1 MFFVVVDNTTVND
14 YWNEIFGKGSAVC
27 EDHVH
32 IVANISQNKSVP

>member
-14 YWNEIFGKGSAVC
+14 YWNEIFEKGSAVC
-27 EDHVH
+27 EDQVH